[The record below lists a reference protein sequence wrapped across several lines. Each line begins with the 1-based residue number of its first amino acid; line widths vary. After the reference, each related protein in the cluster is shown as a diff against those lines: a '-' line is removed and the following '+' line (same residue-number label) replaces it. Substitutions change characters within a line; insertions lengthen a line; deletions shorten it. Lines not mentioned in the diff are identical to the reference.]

1 MNAYI
6 GRQPI
11 FDRYNRIA
19 GYELLYR
26 DLHNQDAAKIG
37 DEDKATR
44 TVLSDTVTVW
54 GMRTLTNGLPAYI
67 NFTRNLIMTDFIRQA
82 NPEEVIPMI
91 KEDTQ
96 IDETLLEK
104 IRDLRKDGYKFALQ
118 GYAGQPKFRTI
129 TGLCHVICVDFSRV
143 NSIQRRD
150 IARNFAGPG
159 VELLA
164 CKVESFADFTAA
176 KNSGYSLFQ
185 GYYFEKPKCLIS
197 ELPPLSE
204 STYGR
209 LIAELMKPEPNMRAC
224 RAMIM
229 SDIVLS
235 YMILRQ
241 AQNLSGRGRAIS
253 NLQQALMITRG
264 EDLWRW
270 VFVVLLQQTNITNS
284 DELPKKAYIRGLF
297 IERLAKRSALKFN
310 SRDGFILGI
319 FSLLDQVMGI
329 TMETLLDGFHDFEPD
344 MCTALC
350 DKDDLLYDED
360 SDNPYALFL
369 KFTMIYEMANE
380 RIPLPE
386 IHTSMTETEMYN
398 VYMNCVQE
406 TDNLFGQPTG

>member
-1 MNAYI
+1 
-6 GRQPI
+6 
-11 FDRYNRIA
+11 
-19 GYELLYR
+19 
-26 DLHNQDAAKIG
+26 
-37 DEDKATR
+37 
-44 TVLSDTVTVW
+44 
-54 GMRTLTNGLPAYI
+54 
-67 NFTRNLIMTDFIRQA
+67 
-82 NPEEVIPMI
+82 
-91 KEDTQ
+91 
-96 IDETLLEK
+96 
-104 IRDLRKDGYKFALQ
+104 
-118 GYAGQPKFRTI
+118 
-129 TGLCHVICVDFSRV
+129 
-143 NSIQRRD
+143 
-150 IARNFAGPG
+150 
-159 VELLA
+159 
-164 CKVESFADFTAA
+164 
-176 KNSGYSLFQ
+176 
-185 GYYFEKPKCLIS
+185 
-197 ELPPLSE
+197 
-204 STYGR
+204 
-209 LIAELMKPEPNMRAC
+209 
-224 RAMIM
+224 MIM